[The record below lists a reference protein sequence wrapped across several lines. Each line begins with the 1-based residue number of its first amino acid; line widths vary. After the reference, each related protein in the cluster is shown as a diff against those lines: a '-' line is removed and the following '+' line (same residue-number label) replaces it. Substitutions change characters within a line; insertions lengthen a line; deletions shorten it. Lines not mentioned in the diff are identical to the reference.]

1 LVIAAAPKIVSAAT
15 ALAVLAWLS
24 LLLGL
29 VYANFVVSESL
40 PNPVIVFSTKGL
52 TSLLVELAS
61 LAIGCLGLLLVA
73 IAFGL
78 AARNRAL
85 AFAAIGNASVCAVC
99 VALLM

>member
-1 LVIAAAPKIVSAAT
+1 MSAAA
-15 ALAVLAWLS
+15 ALAILAWLS

-29 VYANFVVSESL
+29 IYANFFVSESP
-40 PNPVIVFSTKGL
+40 PNPVIVFSAKGL

-61 LAIGCLGLLLVA
+61 FGIGYLGLLLVV
-73 IAFGL
+73 IAFVL

-99 VALLM
+99 IALLV